1 MMKRVVATGRTV
13 DDAVTS
19 ALVRLGV
26 TRSQATIRVIH
37 EPVSRLFGLIRAKE
51 AEVEVTAL
59 LTPEESAKDFL
70 MDVLRLM
77 GVDAKIRS
85 HNSVLGEDAEYM
97 IDILCDEKDLPVV
110 IGRHG
115 VTLDSLQY
123 LVNNAANRDK
133 EKHTRFRVDAG
144 DYRQRRKEGLWQVA
158 DRAVER
164 ALRTQ
169 KPIVLDSMPAA
180 ERKIIHTYLQDRAEV
195 TTASEGTE
203 PNRRVV
209 VVPMA
214 QAHSQAHSA
223 GKRSRAVS
231 AGRGSVRAK

>member
-1 MMKRVVATGRTV
+1 MKRVVATGRTV
-13 DDAVTS
+13 DEAVTS

-37 EPVSRLFGLIRAKE
+37 EPVSRLFGLIRSKE
-51 AEVEVTAL
+51 AEVEVTAML
-59 LTPEESAKDFL
+59 SVEETAKDFL
-70 MDVLRLM
+70 TEVLRLM
-77 GVDAKIRS
+77 GVDAKIRW
-85 HNSVLGEDAEYM
+85 HNSAPDEEAECIM
-97 IDILCDEKDLPVV
+97 DIQCDEKDLPVV

-123 LVNNAANRDK
+123 LVNNAANREK
-133 EKHTRFRVDAG
+133 EKHLRFRVDAG
-144 DYRQRRKEGLWQVA
+144 DYRQRRKEGLCQVA

-164 ALRTQ
+164 ALRTH

-180 ERKIIHTYLQDRAEV
+180 ERKIIHTYLQDRSEV

-209 VVPMA
+209 VVPVA
-214 QAHSQAHSA
+214 QAPSSA
-223 GKRSRAVS
+223 RKSRVGSGA
-231 AGRGSVRAK
+231 RGSVRAK